1 MTVHSGHKLKTTR
14 QHYRTTAL
22 PRYGYRL
29 PIKVLVAAT
38 TSVMAF
44 TICMTWGSLIKKD
57 RCEPNT
63 VLKTN
68 TSMPSK
74 QHTQITFK
82 FMVMW
87 YLTTVAVRM
96 VNRGSTPSE
105 SIGTTEILSSAT
117 NGLKHGSNLASR
129 GVTTNTQI
137 SIGRGITLTAL
148 TGMTQVKKKR
158 SSNLKVTAKHGIGKS
173 VLKKATTT
181 ISCTQI

>member
-1 MTVHSGHKLKTTR
+1 
-14 QHYRTTAL
+14 
-22 PRYGYRL
+22 
-29 PIKVLVAAT
+29 
-38 TSVMAF
+38 MAF

-63 VLKTN
+63 ARKTN

-74 QHTQITFK
+74 RHTQTTFK

-87 YLTTVAVRM
+87 CLTTVAVRM

-105 SIGTTEILSSAT
+105 SIGTIGTLNSAT
-117 NGLKHGSNLASR
+117 NGLKLGSNLAFR

-148 TGMTQVKKKR
+148 TGTTQVKKKR
-158 SSNLKVTAKHGIGKS
+158 SSNSKAMAKHGIGKS
-173 VLKKATTT
+173 VLKKATMT